1 MNTSTITNIQKNGLD
16 LVFKYIK
23 KTNPFV
29 VSYRIS
35 KDNKDSYRYSLY
47 LEYGVD
53 YEILRQMYNQEWA
66 SESHKK
72 DYYDNTMKDYSFI
85 GNPFYP
91 RHLNTKSEEYD
102 KYFNAFFYLKKNIEV
117 EMNEFYREIPDEKQI
132 FVIRD
137 KYYNDI
143 EPFNLVTLS
152 IDNFYLDKKVNK

>member
-53 YEILRQMYNQEWA
+53 YEILRQLYNQEWA
-66 SESHKK
+66 TESHKK
-72 DYYDNTMKDYSFI
+72 
-85 GNPFYP
+85 
-91 RHLNTKSEEYD
+91 
-102 KYFNAFFYLKKNIEV
+102 NIEA

-143 EPFNLVTLS
+143 EPLNLVTLS